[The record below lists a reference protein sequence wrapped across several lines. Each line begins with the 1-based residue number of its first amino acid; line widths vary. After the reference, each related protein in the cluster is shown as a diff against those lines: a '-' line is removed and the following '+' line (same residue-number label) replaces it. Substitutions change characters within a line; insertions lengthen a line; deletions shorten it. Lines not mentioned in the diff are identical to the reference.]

1 MQLSPE
7 ISVDEPEGLGEASDD
22 PSIVATQL
30 GDLLRDLLL
39 NPRADHLGA
48 IEDRNLSITHVRAL
62 FLLASTSEPL
72 SAGELAE
79 RLGVSPAAMS
89 RSLQTLV
96 RRRLTT
102 RRESTS
108 DRRVRLVAITAR
120 GQALVDELV
129 TLRNAGLKRI
139 VADLEAEQRRLLSE
153 ALVAVRGAGGLR

>member
-1 MQLSPE
+1 MQLSSE
-7 ISVDEPEGLGEASDD
+7 TSLDEPEGLNEVSDD
-22 PSIVATQL
+22 PSVVATQL

-62 FLLASTSEPL
+62 FLLACAAEPL

-96 RRRLTT
+96 RRRLTS
-102 RRESTS
+102 RRESPS
-108 DRRVRLVAITAR
+108 DRRVRLLAITAQ

-139 VADLEAEQRRLLSE
+139 VADLAADQRELLSE
-153 ALVAVRGAGGLR
+153 ALVSVRGAGGLR